1 MQVKVHPLISPAV
14 GTSRSITS
22 FHFGPGSGEKIYIQ
36 SSLHADEL
44 PGMLVSW
51 HLRRKL
57 AELEQAGKLRG
68 EIVLVPVANPI
79 GLNQQ
84 MNGHLLGRFELNSSQ
99 NFNRYFLDFAP
110 LVGPRIEGKLSG
122 DAIANRELVRRT
134 MGEILAEQQPT
145 TELASQRVAL
155 QQLSYDAD
163 IVLDLH
169 CDWDAVMHLYTNPD
183 TWDQVEPLARYIG
196 AQASLLALNS
206 VGDPFDE
213 VHSFCWSALRERF
226 GTQYPIPYGAVS
238 VTVELRGQPDVSHE
252 LNEADADAIIA
263 FLTHRG
269 VIDGTAPELPPLP
282 YAATPL
288 AGAEPIDVPTSG
300 VIAFRKPVG
309 VWVEAGDAIADV
321 IDPIA
326 DTVTTVHAKT
336 SGVLYA
342 RHIARFATAGMTIAH
357 VAGAT
362 AFRTGQLLSP

>member
-1 MQVKVHPLISPAV
+1 MQVKAHPLISPAI

-22 FHFGPGSGEKIYIQ
+22 LHFGPGGGEKIYIQ

-44 PGMLVSW
+44 PGMLVAW

-57 AELEQAGKLRG
+57 AALEQAGKVRG

-84 MNGHLLGRFELNSSQ
+84 MNGHMLGRFELNSSQ
-99 NFNRYFLDFAP
+99 NFNRQFLDFAP
-110 LVGPRIEGKLSG
+110 LLGPRIEGKLTG
-122 DAIANRELVRRT
+122 DAIVNRDLIRGT

-145 TELASQRVAL
+145 TELASQRIAL
-155 QQLSYDAD
+155 QRLSYDAD
-163 IVLDLH
+163 VVLDLH
-169 CDWDAVMHLYTNPD
+169 CDSEAAMHLYTNPD

-206 VGDPFDE
+206 VGNPFDE
-213 VHSFCWSALRERF
+213 VHSFCWSALREQF
-226 GTQYPIPYGAVS
+226 GAQHPIPYGTVS

-269 VIDGTAPELPPLP
+269 VIDGTAPAMPPLAHP
-282 YAATPL
+282 ATPL
-288 AGAEPIDVPTSG
+288 AGAEPIDAPVSG
-300 VIAFRKPVG
+300 VIAFRVPVG
-309 VWVEAGDAIADV
+309 ARIEAGDAIADV

-326 DTVTTVHAKT
+326 DTVTTVRAKT

-362 AFRTGQLLSP
+362 PFRTGQLLSP

>member
-22 FHFGPGSGEKIYIQ
+22 FHFGPGGGEKIYIQ

-57 AELEQAGKLRG
+57 TALEQAGKLRG

-79 GLNQQ
+79 GLNQH
-84 MNGHLLGRFELNSSQ
+84 MDGHLHGRFELDSSQ
-99 NFNRYFLDFAP
+99 NFNRNFLDFAP
-110 LVGPRIEGKLSG
+110 LVGPRIEGKLTG
-122 DAIANRELVRRT
+122 DPIANRDLIRRT
-134 MGEILAEQQPT
+134 MGEILAEQHPT
-145 TELASQRVAL
+145 TELVSLRTAL
-155 QQLSYDAD
+155 QRMSYDAD

-169 CDWDAVMHLYTNPD
+169 CDWDAAMHLYTNPD

-226 GTQYPIPYGAVS
+226 GIQYPIPYGAVS

-252 LNEADADAIIA
+252 LNEADADAIVA

-269 VIDGTAPELPPLP
+269 VIDNSAPALPALP
-282 YAATPL
+282 YPATPL
-288 AGAEPIDVPTSG
+288 AGAEPIEAPVSG
-300 VIAFRKPVG
+300 VIAFRAAVG
-309 VWVEAGDAIADV
+309 TWIHAGDVIAEV

-326 DTVTTVHAKT
+326 DSVTVLRAQT

-342 RHIARFATAGMTIAH
+342 RHISRFATAGMTIAR
-357 VAGAT
+357 VAGAKPY
-362 AFRTGQLLSP
+362 RTGQLLSP